1 MIGDFAPQVGAALPW
16 DDAGLPFGNL
26 TLDQKLSKLGAVLNS
41 EVEEAIA
48 LLPTSLPDTTLNPFS
63 QITESDVRTI
73 ASTLNQ
79 YLLNS
84 ADQEQCVGD
93 HAPGDNLNQV
103 SGRQL
108 KKLALG
114 KFILDLANKS
124 TSYNP
129 SDIAADPGSFDNLL
143 NSTSDPTDMGQ
154 NSDFQSEDAT
164 LDSSSDSGLES
175 ALWSETSINPM
186 GAVVADAQDA
196 AVQSTSGIESNPLQ
210 VLIDDTTLPHDAKP
224 AGVPDYYDWAQGPV
238 THYGNT
244 PPSNFTAMT
253 AWGQLYEAEGGNPA
267 TNTRV
272 QLDGIQTYVLSKAT
286 GQWTLLQDA
295 AIEGAAFRADYA
307 NNANKPAGLR
317 DEGDGSI
324 SVMAGN
330 GYNFLFWPKAV
341 RATIDPSDI
350 AGVFTKVDARL
361 ILDDPSQTD
370 DRHTAEYVLNMGG
383 DYWLSPEAQWDNFK
397 SNGSIAMGRFKR
409 VSADWQSFTMTT
421 LTAEQLQDNPPPLAS
436 VLSPG
441 VFDDSSPEVSANPIG
456 DVVEETDSGA
466 IAPPIPDAVDSDTS
480 AEDSPNVESVSSP
493 TAPIFAPEEPAL
505 PTPAEATAP
514 SDWLQAIIDDSTLP
528 HEARAAGVP
537 DYYDWASAPRM
548 GTGNNPP
555 DNFTAITA
563 WGHLYEAASGNPA
576 TNSRVQLDG
585 LKTYVL
591 SKATGQWTLL
601 QDAAV
606 EGSAFRADYVNN
618 VNKPAN
624 VRNEGDGSIS
634 VIADDGYNFHFW
646 PRAARATINPQDIAG
661 VYTTVQARL
670 VVDNLAEPDDRAS
683 AQYVLGMGADYW
695 LSPEAGWDNFTTNMD
710 VAIGR
715 FKLVTP
721 EWQSFNM
728 TTLSAEQLLDNP
740 PPMG

>member
-16 DDAGLPFGNL
+16 NDAGLPFGSL
-26 TLDQKLSKLGAVLNS
+26 TPDQKLSKLGAVLNS
-41 EVEEAIA
+41 ELEEAIA
-48 LLPTSLPDTTLNPFS
+48 LLPSSLPDSAPHPFS
-63 QITESDVRTI
+63 RLTGSDIRAI

-79 YLLNS
+79 YSLEQ
-84 ADQEQCVGD
+84 AEQEPRVGD
-93 HAPGDNLNQV
+93 LAPGDELNQA

-108 KKLALG
+108 KKLALS

-124 TSYNP
+124 TSYDP
-129 SDIAADPGSFDNLL
+129 SETAADPGSFDNLL
-143 NSTSDPTDMGQ
+143 NSTLDPTDMGQ
-154 NSDFQSEDAT
+154 TSDFQNGEET
-164 LDSSSDSGLES
+164 LNSSSDSDIES
-175 ALWSETSINPM
+175 APLSETLIESM
-186 GAVVADAQDA
+186 GADVADAQDA
-196 AVQSTSGIESNPLQ
+196 AVQSTSGLDPNPLQ
-210 VLIDDTTLPHDAKP
+210 VLIDDATLPHDAKP

-238 THYGNT
+238 THYGST

-253 AWGQLYEAEGGNPA
+253 AWGQLYEAEGGNSA

-295 AIEGAAFRADYA
+295 AIEGAAFQTDYA
-307 NNANKPAGLR
+307 NNTNKPAGLR
-317 DEGDGSI
+317 DEGNGSI
-324 SVMAGN
+324 SVMAGD
-330 GYNFLFWPKAV
+330 GYTFHFWPKAV
-341 RATIDPSDI
+341 RATINPTDI

-361 ILDDPSQTD
+361 ILDDPSQAD

-397 SNGSIAMGRFKR
+397 SSGGIAMGRFKK

-441 VFDDSSPEVSANPIG
+441 VFDDSSTEVSADPI
-456 DVVEETDSGA
+456 DEISEESDSGA
-466 IAPPIPDAVDSDTS
+466 IAPPIPNNADYDTS
-480 AEDSPNVESVSSP
+480 ADDFTDIESVSSP
-493 TAPIFAPEEPAL
+493 TASIFEPDEPAL
-505 PTPAEATAP
+505 PALADATAP

-537 DYYDWASAPRM
+537 DYYDWAKAPRM
-548 GTGNNPP
+548 GSGNNPP

-563 WGHLYEAASGNPA
+563 WGQLYEAAAGNPA
-576 TNSRVQLDG
+576 TNSRVQLDD

-601 QDAAV
+601 QDAAI
-606 EGSAFRADYVNN
+606 EGAAFQADYVNN
-618 VNKPAN
+618 GNKPAGA
-624 VRNEGDGSIS
+624 RDEGEGSIS
-634 VIADDGYNFHFW
+634 VIADNGYNFHFW
-646 PRAARATINPQDIAG
+646 PKAARATIDPNDIAG
-661 VYTTVQARL
+661 VYTTVQGRL
-670 VVDNLAEPDDRAS
+670 VVDDSAKPDDRAS

-695 LSPEAGWDNFTTNMD
+695 LSPEAGWDNFNTNVD

-721 EWQSFNM
+721 KWQSFNM